1 MTYKLSILA
10 TVFFVAGM
18 VVVLWL
24 FFRIIRKL
32 RQQSTL
38 IRHSRKRMPV
48 VKALVFVAGI
58 GFIVIAQFLFWIG
71 ANLKAFTPLD
81 PSKPIA
87 AISFRQPE
95 ESDPIMSLATRKSDS
110 DRMISFD
117 INMRSEVA
125 ILEVEI
131 LRFPKSFSILDI
143 KDSYRISSVKFI
155 DAQSDSQSDL
165 AERRIQQ
172 DVESLWSFFDR
183 LSAVFP
189 AISAA
194 KIMSNPLQFE
204 DEAELKVY
212 IAASQI
218 VLVD

>member
-1 MTYKLSILA
+1 
-10 TVFFVAGM
+10 
-18 VVVLWL
+18 
-24 FFRIIRKL
+24 
-32 RQQSTL
+32 
-38 IRHSRKRMPV
+38 MPV

-212 IAASQI
+212 IAESQI

>member
-48 VKALVFVAGI
+48 VKALVLVAGI

-117 INMRSEVA
+117 INMRSDIA

-212 IAASQI
+212 IAESQI

>member
-18 VVVLWL
+18 AVVLWL
-24 FFRIIRKL
+24 FFRIIRRL

-38 IRHSRKRMPV
+38 ITLSRKRMPV
-48 VKALVFVAGI
+48 VKALVLVAGI
-58 GFIVIAQFLFWIG
+58 GLIVIAQLLFWISG
-71 ANLKAFTPLD
+71 NLKAFTPLD

-95 ESDPIMSLATRKSDS
+95 KSDPIMSLATRKSDS
-110 DRMISFD
+110 DQMISCD

-125 ILEVEI
+125 VLEVEI
-131 LRFPKSFSILDI
+131 LRFPKSFSVLDI

-155 DAQSDSQSDL
+155 DAQSDSQSEL
-165 AERRIQQ
+165 SERRIQQ
-172 DVESLWSFFDR
+172 DVESLWGFFDR
-183 LSAVFP
+183 LSAVLP
-189 AISAA
+189 VIRAT

-204 DEAELKVY
+204 DAGELEVY
-212 IAASQI
+212 VSESQI

>member
-117 INMRSEVA
+117 INMRSDIA

-212 IAASQI
+212 IAESQI

>member
-212 IAASQI
+212 IAESQI

>member
-117 INMRSEVA
+117 INMRSDIA